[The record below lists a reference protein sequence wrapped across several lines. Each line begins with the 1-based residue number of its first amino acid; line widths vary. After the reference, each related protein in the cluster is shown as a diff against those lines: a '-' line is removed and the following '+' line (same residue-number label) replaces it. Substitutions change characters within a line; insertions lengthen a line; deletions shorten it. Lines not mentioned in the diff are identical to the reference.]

1 MVVCPLSLRYP
12 SVNGRGRNKE
22 DGTVGT
28 DGQMFLKLIRARI
41 CVYVYEMNCPSVH
54 APYSLK

>member
-12 SVNGRGRNKE
+12 SVNSRGRNKE
-22 DGTVGT
+22 DGTDVT

-41 CVYVYEMNCPSVH
+41 CVYILEKICHICPRQ
-54 APYSLK
+54 L